1 MKRAPFRFRP
11 LRSRDNN
18 KGRGGKKGKFKR
30 SGKMV
35 LEKRRRANCGRLAFA
50 RKTKIVHIS
59 TAGRSSAA
67 AVPDVLQID
76 KDEQDE

>member
-1 MKRAPFRFRP
+1 MAVRRASSSVAEKWF
-11 LRSRDNN
+11 S
-18 KGRGGKKGKFKR
+18 KKGAVQIA
-30 SGKMV
+30 SAWHLHG
-35 LEKRRRANCGRLAFA
+35 
-50 RKTKIVHIS
+50 KTKIVHIS